1 MAFEGLS
8 GKIQAIFNKLNGRGK
23 LSESDVREAMRE
35 IKLCLLEADV
45 NFLVV
50 KDFIKKV
57 SDRAVGSSVMESLT
71 PGQQV
76 VKIVNEEMTSLMG
89 GSLEK
94 LKFGSRSPAVI
105 LMAGLQGAGKTTMCA
120 KLGAYIKK
128 HYNKSV
134 LLCACDIYRP
144 AAIDQLKVVAAKADC
159 PVFERGQADPVET
172 ARLAVDYARSRF
184 MDLVIIDTAGRL
196 HIDDEMMAELGA
208 IAKATEPAECL
219 LVIDAM
225 TGQDAVNTAKT
236 FHEKVPL
243 TGVILTKLDGDTRGG
258 AALSV
263 RAVTGL
269 PIKFSGIGEKLG
281 DIEPFYPDRMASRIL
296 GMGDIL
302 TLIDKAQAAYDE
314 KKAQELTDKMRSDS
328 FTLDDYL
335 EQLESM
341 KDMGSMEEILRML
354 PGMSGRMN
362 DLKVDEKAMSRTA
375 AIIRSMT
382 RKERN
387 NPDVLNASRRRRIAA
402 GSGTSVQEVNRLI
415 NGFEAARKMMKQF
428 AGGKFRKGR
437 KGGFPFRF

>member
-50 KDFIKKV
+50 KDFVKKV
-57 SDRAVGSSVMESLT
+57 SERAVGSSVLESLT

-76 VKIVNEEMTSLMG
+76 IKIVNEEMTSLMG

-94 LKFGSRSPAVI
+94 LKFGSKSPAVI

-120 KLGAYIKK
+120 KLAAYVKK

-159 PVFERGQADPVET
+159 PVFERGQQDPVET
-172 ARLAVDYARSRF
+172 ARLAVEYARSHF

-196 HIDDEMMAELGA
+196 HIDEDMMAELGS
-208 IAKATEPAECL
+208 IAAATGPAECL

-269 PIKFSGIGEKLG
+269 PIKFSGIGEKLT
-281 DIEPFYPDRMASRIL
+281 DLEPFYPDRMASRIL

-302 TLIDKAQAAYDE
+302 TLIDKAQAAYDD
-314 KKAQELTDKMRSDS
+314 KKAKDLTDKMRSNS
-328 FTLDDYL
+328 FTLEDYL
-335 EQLESM
+335 DQLESM
-341 KDMGSMEEILRML
+341 KKMGSMEEIMRMI
-354 PGMSGRMN
+354 PGMGSRMEG
-362 DLKVDEKAMSRTA
+362 LTVDEKALARTV

-382 RKERN
+382 KKERTD
-387 NPDVLNASRRRRIAA
+387 PDILNASRRKRIAA
-402 GSGTSVQEVNRLI
+402 GSGTTVQEVNRLI
-415 NGFEAARKMMKQF
+415 NGFESARKMMKQLT
-428 AGGKFRKGR
+428 GRKFRKGHM
-437 KGGFPFRF
+437 GGLPFGF